1 MKQSIVENIEG
12 NSDLQRNEG
21 LLYPSYL
28 SRTVVFHY
36 PFDPMKPRW

>member
-12 NSDLQRNEG
+12 SSDLRRNEG

-28 SRTVVFHY
+28 SRTEVFHY
-36 PFDPMKPRW
+36 TFDRMKPG